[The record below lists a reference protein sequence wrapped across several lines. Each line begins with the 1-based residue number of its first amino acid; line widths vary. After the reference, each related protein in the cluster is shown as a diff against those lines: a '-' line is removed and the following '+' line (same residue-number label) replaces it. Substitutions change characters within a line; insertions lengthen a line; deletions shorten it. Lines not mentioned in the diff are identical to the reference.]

1 MDSRKPILPRP
12 KPTVQV
18 PLRDHYRLAGLL
30 PPPRP
35 ARASHA
41 REDRMQFHAQSQFT
55 AGPRRPLTIGE
66 RALWL
71 ARLGPPR
78 GPRRITPGH
87 ELVARALLKR
97 LGPDGRLDPAQDTL
111 AHDTGLSDRT
121 VRRALRGLAQAG
133 LLTWQRRLV
142 RDGWRCRQTSNAYC
156 LVPEGPA
163 LPLPPPPRKHI
174 YRGSTASL
182 SAAEPAPAPWPAV

>member
-1 MDSRKPILPRP
+1 
-12 KPTVQV
+12 
-18 PLRDHYRLAGLL
+18 
-30 PPPRP
+30 
-35 ARASHA
+35 
-41 REDRMQFHAQSQFT
+41 MQFHAHSQFT

-71 ARLGPPR
+71 ARLDAAR
-78 GPRRITPGH
+78 RAHRITPGH

-97 LGPDGRLDPAQDTL
+97 LGPDGRLDPSQDTL

-121 VRRALRGLAQAG
+121 LRPALRTLADAG

-163 LPLPPPPRKHI
+163 LPLPPPRRT
-174 YRGSTASL
+174 YVRGSTARL
-182 SAAEPAPAPWPAV
+182 SAGAPAAPPRPAVRPAYLSGMQLATFRAGVVRP

>member
-1 MDSRKPILPRP
+1 
-12 KPTVQV
+12 
-18 PLRDHYRLAGLL
+18 
-30 PPPRP
+30 
-35 ARASHA
+35 
-41 REDRMQFHAQSQFT
+41 MQFHAQSQFT

-71 ARLGPPR
+71 ARPDAPRR
-78 GPRRITPGH
+78 GPRITPAH

-121 VRRALRGLAQAG
+121 VRRALRALADAS
-133 LLTWQRRLV
+133 LLTWQRRLAFV
-142 RDGWRCRQTSNAYC
+142 GWRAVQTSNAYC

-163 LPLPPPPRKHI
+163 LPPPPPLGNTH
-174 YRGSTASL
+174 RGSTARL
-182 SAAEPAPAPWPAV
+182 SAA

>member
-1 MDSRKPILPRP
+1 
-12 KPTVQV
+12 
-18 PLRDHYRLAGLL
+18 
-30 PPPRP
+30 
-35 ARASHA
+35 
-41 REDRMQFHAQSQFT
+41 MQFHAQSQFT

-71 ARLGPPR
+71 ARLDAA
-78 GPRRITPGH
+78 RRARCITPAH

-111 AHDTGLSDRT
+111 AHDTALSDRT
-121 VRRALRGLAQAG
+121 VRRAIRALADAG

-163 LPLPPPPRKHI
+163 LPLPPPRKT
-174 YRGSTASL
+174 YMRGSTAGL
-182 SAAEPAPAPWPAV
+182 SAAVPPAPPRPTVRPAYLSSAQLAV

>member
-1 MDSRKPILPRP
+1 
-12 KPTVQV
+12 
-18 PLRDHYRLAGLL
+18 
-30 PPPRP
+30 
-35 ARASHA
+35 
-41 REDRMQFHAQSQFT
+41 MQFHAHSVFG

-71 ARLGPPR
+71 ARLDAAR
-78 GPRRITPGH
+78 RARRITPGH

-121 VRRALRGLAQAG
+121 VRRALRALADAG

-156 LVPEGPA
+156 LVPEGLA
-163 LPLPPPPRKHI
+163 LPLPPPPRKHTF
-174 YRGSTASL
+174 RGSTARL
-182 SAAEPAPAPWPAV
+182 SAAVPLVVTRPAIRPAYLSSEQLAVLRAGLVRPA

>member
-1 MDSRKPILPRP
+1 
-12 KPTVQV
+12 
-18 PLRDHYRLAGLL
+18 
-30 PPPRP
+30 
-35 ARASHA
+35 
-41 REDRMQFHAQSQFT
+41 MQFHAHSLFGD
-55 AGPRRPLTIGE
+55 GPRRPLTIGE

-71 ARLGPPR
+71 ARLDAA
-78 GPRRITPGH
+78 RRARHITPAH

-121 VRRALRGLAQAG
+121 VRRALRALADAG

-156 LVPEGPA
+156 LVPEGLPIPPLDRERGRKAGEAGEKKREKFITGSTAGLSAAASPA
-163 LPLPPPPRKHI
+163 LPR
-174 YRGSTASL
+174 
-182 SAAEPAPAPWPAV
+182 PAVRPAYLSGVQLAVLRAGLVRP

>member
-1 MDSRKPILPRP
+1 
-12 KPTVQV
+12 
-18 PLRDHYRLAGLL
+18 
-30 PPPRP
+30 
-35 ARASHA
+35 
-41 REDRMQFHAQSQFT
+41 MQFHAQSQFT

-71 ARLGPPR
+71 ARLDAAR
-78 GPRRITPGH
+78 RARRITPGH

-97 LGPDGRLDPAQDTL
+97 LGPDGRLDPTQDTL

-121 VRRALRGLAQAG
+121 VRRALRALADAG

-142 RDGWRCRQTSNAYC
+142 QDGRRVVQTSNAYC

-163 LPLPPPPRKHI
+163 LPLPPPKIHRE
-174 YRGSTASL
+174 RGSTARL
-182 SAAEPAPAPWPAV
+182 SAAALPAPALRPAVRPAYLSGAHLAAFRAA

>member
-1 MDSRKPILPRP
+1 
-12 KPTVQV
+12 
-18 PLRDHYRLAGLL
+18 
-30 PPPRP
+30 
-35 ARASHA
+35 
-41 REDRMQFHAQSQFT
+41 MQFHAQSQFT

-71 ARLGPPR
+71 ARLDAAR
-78 GPRRITPGH
+78 RARRITPAH
-87 ELVARALLKR
+87 DLVARALLKR

-121 VRRALRGLAQAG
+121 VRRALRALADAG

-156 LVPEGPA
+156 LVPRPGC
-163 LPLPPPPRKHI
+163 PPQFRRHR
-174 YRGSTASL
+174 RGL
-182 SAAEPAPAPWPAV
+182 SFARPTSPTHSSRCSGQGLVRR

>member
-1 MDSRKPILPRP
+1 
-12 KPTVQV
+12 
-18 PLRDHYRLAGLL
+18 
-30 PPPRP
+30 
-35 ARASHA
+35 
-41 REDRMQFHAQSQFT
+41 MQFHAHSLFGD
-55 AGPRRPLTIGE
+55 GPRRPLTIGE

-71 ARLGPPR
+71 ARLDAAR
-78 GPRRITPGH
+78 RARRITPAH

-121 VRRALRGLAQAG
+121 VRRALRALADAG

-163 LPLPPPPRKHI
+163 LPLPPPRKAYI
-174 YRGSTASL
+174 RGSTARL
-182 SAAEPAPAPWPAV
+182 SAAAPPLAARPVVRPAYLSSAQLAVLRAGFSPAMT

>member
-1 MDSRKPILPRP
+1 M
-12 KPTVQV
+12 
-18 PLRDHYRLAGLL
+18 
-30 PPPRP
+30 
-35 ARASHA
+35 
-41 REDRMQFHAQSQFT
+41 EDRMQFHAHSVFG

-71 ARLGPPR
+71 ARR
-78 GPRRITPGH
+78 DAARRARRITPGH

-111 AHDTGLSDRT
+111 AHDTGLSERT
-121 VRRALRGLAQAG
+121 VRRALRALADVG
-133 LLTWQRRLV
+133 LLTWQRRLA

-163 LPLPPPPRKHI
+163 LPPRIHRF
-174 YRGSTASL
+174 RGSTAKV
-182 SAAEPAPAPWPAV
+182 SAAAAPVAPRPAVRSAYLSGAQLEAFRAGRAAAS

>member
-1 MDSRKPILPRP
+1 
-12 KPTVQV
+12 
-18 PLRDHYRLAGLL
+18 
-30 PPPRP
+30 
-35 ARASHA
+35 
-41 REDRMQFHAQSQFT
+41 MQFHAQSQFT

-71 ARLGPPR
+71 ARLDAAR
-78 GPRRITPGH
+78 RARRITPAH

-121 VRRALRGLAQAG
+121 VRRALRALADAG

-142 RDGWRCRQTSNAYC
+142 RDGWRCRQTSNAYA

-163 LPLPPPPRKHI
+163 LPLPPPRKHTH
-174 YRGSTASL
+174 RGFTASL
-182 SAAEPAPAPWPAV
+182 SAAGGPRPPALTVEQQIAIVRSWAASQEEGHVSRQG

>member
-1 MDSRKPILPRP
+1 
-12 KPTVQV
+12 
-18 PLRDHYRLAGLL
+18 
-30 PPPRP
+30 
-35 ARASHA
+35 
-41 REDRMQFHAQSQFT
+41 MQFHAHSVFG

-71 ARLGPPR
+71 ARLDAAR
-78 GPRRITPGH
+78 RARRITPGH
-87 ELVARALLKR
+87 ELVTRALLKR

-121 VRRALRGLAQAG
+121 VRRALRALADAG

-142 RDGWRCRQTSNAYC
+142 RDGWRCRQISNAYC

-163 LPLPPPPRKHI
+163 LPLPPPRKHT
-174 YRGSTASL
+174 YRDSTASL
-182 SAAEPAPAPWPAV
+182 SAAVPLVVPPRPAIRPAYLSSEQLAVLRAGLGRPA